1 MSNNVESEIFNANL
15 SVESE
20 CLELYKK
27 VNASL
32 GPISILINNA
42 STFRKNNLENTT
54 INELREDYFVN
65 VLAPFILAQNIFKNK
80 NLSKGKIIN
89 ISDWK
94 TARTNRFSYGVSKS
108 GIFGL
113 TKSLAVS
120 MAPNF
125 QVNEIAF
132 GAMLPPADEPDRI
145 PQKINLGPIQWMYR
159 NVTKKWFYYRWKNL
173 LRWRKAY
180 LLIMKN
186 YDKIFI
192 EGLKFYSVI
201 GINNWEKNTKQ
212 PVIIDLSLFIEKIK
226 KNNRDKIE
234 ETVDYKNI
242 SYSIKELV
250 EKNNFELIETM
261 GKEIAFLCLRNEKV
275 LEVEVKINKPEALKI
290 SNNVGILIK
299 RSKNED

>member
-1 MSNNVESEIFNANL
+1 MEIKGKYALITGSANRIGREIAIHLSKLGVNVAIHYNNSKENAIRTLNEVMSNNVESEIFNANL

-54 INELREDYFVN
+54 INELREDYFEN
-65 VLAPFILAQNIFKNK
+65 VLSPFILAQNIFKNK

-145 PQKINLGPIQWMYR
+145 PQKINLGPIQRIAKMSEI
-159 NVTKKWFYYRWKNL
+159 NECIEMLLKN
-173 LRWRKAY
+173 
-180 LLIMKN
+180 
-186 YDKIFI
+186 DFI
-192 EGLKFYSVI
+192 TG
-201 GINNWEKNTKQ
+201 
-212 PVIIDLSLFIEKIK
+212 EKIYLDGG
-226 KNNRDKIE
+226 RHI
-234 ETVDYKNI
+234 Y
-242 SYSIKELV
+242 
-250 EKNNFELIETM
+250 
-261 GKEIAFLCLRNEKV
+261 
-275 LEVEVKINKPEALKI
+275 
-290 SNNVGILIK
+290 
-299 RSKNED
+299 

>member
-1 MSNNVESEIFNANL
+1 MEIKGKYALITGSANRIGREIAIHLSKLGVNVAIHYNNSKENAIRTLSEVMSNNVESEIFNANL

-54 INELREDYFVN
+54 TNELKEDYFVN

-80 NLSKGKIIN
+80 NVSKGKIIN

-145 PQKINLGPIQWMYR
+145 PQKINLGPIQRIAKMSEI
-159 NVTKKWFYYRWKNL
+159 NECIEMLLKN
-173 LRWRKAY
+173 
-180 LLIMKN
+180 
-186 YDKIFI
+186 DFI
-192 EGLKFYSVI
+192 TG
-201 GINNWEKNTKQ
+201 
-212 PVIIDLSLFIEKIK
+212 EKIYLDGG
-226 KNNRDKIE
+226 RHI
-234 ETVDYKNI
+234 Y
-242 SYSIKELV
+242 
-250 EKNNFELIETM
+250 
-261 GKEIAFLCLRNEKV
+261 
-275 LEVEVKINKPEALKI
+275 
-290 SNNVGILIK
+290 
-299 RSKNED
+299 